1 MKPAAR
7 YALYTTPLITAY
19 LGYWQKERLAWK
31 EDMLERVAAAQAAE
45 PWKWPSASVYTD
57 EELLRLLHAIPYRRI
72 TGHGSLVAPDD
83 PGLFVGPRVRGGAS
97 GYLQLVPFRM
107 SSDGSV
113 ILLNR
118 GWVPTDVVTAVRQGE
133 SPDLLDRRSDDFAVV
148 GSLRPAE
155 SPSSF
160 TPANNATTN
169 KWFSVD
175 PPTMAASTGPD
186 VLPIILDVI
195 DESPPS
201 PSPYPIGR
209 QVVGTNI
216 KNDHRQYMYTWWSL
230 TACLI
235 AACAVV
241 RRRGPL

>member
-1 MKPAAR
+1 MRRSAR
-7 YALYTTPLITAY
+7 LALYTTPLVTGY
-19 LGYWQKERLAWK
+19 LGYWQMQRLAWK
-31 EDMLERVAAAQAAE
+31 EDLLERVAAAQAADA
-45 PWKWPSASVYTD
+45 WRWPSASVYTD
-57 EELLRLLHAIPYRRI
+57 DELLRLIQAIPYRRI
-72 TGHGSLVAPDD
+72 TGTGSLVTPDD
-83 PGLFVGPRVRGGAS
+83 PGLFLGPRVRGGAS
-97 GYLQLVPFRM
+97 GYLQLVPFRL

-113 ILLNR
+113 VLLNR
-118 GWVPTDVVTAVRQGE
+118 GWVPTEVVTAVRNGE
-133 SPDLLDRRSDDFAVV
+133 QSDLLDARTDEFSVV

-155 SPSSF
+155 SPSTF
-160 TPANNATTN
+160 TPANNPAAN
-169 KWFSVD
+169 KWFSVN
-175 PPTMAASTGPD
+175 PEAMAASIGPD

-195 DESPPS
+195 DETPPS
-201 PSPYPIGR
+201 SSPYPIGR